1 MSNFIQHRSLCLASS
16 SPQRH
21 MLLKNFGLNFES
33 YSPKIDETPHE
44 NEKAKIYVERMAIEK
59 AREVH
64 LTGHKI
70 PDDTIILAGDTTV
83 FFEDNI
89 FGKPKNAEHA
99 YQMLKKLSGQT
110 HQVFSGFSIL
120 NKDSNEEVSEVS
132 CTDVRLQKLDD
143 KILEWY
149 INTGEVFGKAGA
161 YSIQGLGAILIE
173 SIHGSYNNVV
183 GFPIERVISH
193 LVSKSWISFTRKI

>member
-1 MSNFIQHRSLCLASS
+1 MSNFIQHRSICLASS

-21 MLLKNFGLNFES
+21 ILLKNFGLNFES

-44 NEKAKIYVERMAIEK
+44 NEKVKIYVERMAIEK
-59 AREVH
+59 AREVQSAANK
-64 LTGHKI
+64 L
-70 PDDTIILAGDTTV
+70 PNDLIILAGDTTV
-83 FFEDNI
+83 FFEDHI

-99 YQMLKKLSGQT
+99 YQMLKKLGGKT

-120 NKDSNEEVSEVS
+120 NKYSKEEISEVS

-149 INTGEVFGKAGA
+149 INTGEAFGKAGA
-161 YSIQGLGAILIE
+161 YSIQGLGSILIE

-193 LVSKSWISFTRKI
+193 LVSKSWISFSEKI